1 MDLMED
7 FVNAIIKF
15 PSCLFNGVM
24 TAFLSMIMGE
34 GQELIP
40 QPRGITGTELQC
52 AVVIRTAADVYRG
65 CGTKRRMQRRG
76 GGRRKEKTFPF

>member
-15 PSCLFNGVM
+15 PSFLFNDLS
-24 TAFLSMIMGE
+24 TSFLSIIIVE